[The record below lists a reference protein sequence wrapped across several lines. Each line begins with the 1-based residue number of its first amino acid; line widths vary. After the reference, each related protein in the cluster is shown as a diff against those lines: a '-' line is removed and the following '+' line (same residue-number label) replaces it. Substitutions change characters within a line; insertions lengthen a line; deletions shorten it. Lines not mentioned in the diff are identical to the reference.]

1 MGPGGSAALS
11 HHSHYT
17 HVSEAFLSF
26 IEETSELVSQCPL
39 VRGAGVEPA
48 TTLPNDIRRKK
59 RRFARRSPRPVD
71 TEERTI
77 SSMKL
82 KNHQDFPLHIVRRI
96 LNAISCA
103 QVKRC
108 DHRTTNTKHE
118 MLLFDLS

>member
-11 HHSHYT
+11 HHYHYT
-17 HVSEAFLSF
+17 HVCETFPSF
-26 IEETSELVSQCPL
+26 IKETSELVSQCPL

-59 RRFARRSPRPVD
+59 RRFARRPPRPVD

-82 KNHQDFPLHIVRRI
+82 TNHNQDFTNIIRT
-96 LNAISCA
+96 ISKGVIIE
-103 QVKRC
+103 Q
-108 DHRTTNTKHE
+108 RTQNTTV